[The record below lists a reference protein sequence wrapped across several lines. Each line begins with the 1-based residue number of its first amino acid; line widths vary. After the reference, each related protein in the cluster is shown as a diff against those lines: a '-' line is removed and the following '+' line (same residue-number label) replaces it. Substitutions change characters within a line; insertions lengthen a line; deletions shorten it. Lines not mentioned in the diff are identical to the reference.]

1 MKAVLFSF
9 TRRGAALSLKLQSY
23 LEAMHWQTTVYGG
36 KKFIYLDPVI
46 QEIQTS
52 LRQVVKK
59 HFLNRL

>member
-36 KKFIYLDPVI
+36 KNLSIWIRSFRKYRPVC
-46 QEIQTS
+46 
-52 LRQVVKK
+52 VK
-59 HFLNRL
+59 